1 MPCSMSSNNYWY
13 FLNQTFKIFKHM
25 GIVHQVNC
33 VSDQVFL
40 SRKIVKKMRG
50 KLCERRLSLQTKVV
64 KTKY

>member
-13 FLNQTFKIFKHM
+13 FLNQALNIFKQM

-40 SRKIVKKMRG
+40 SRRKCQKN
-50 KLCERRLSLQTKVV
+50 ERETM
-64 KTKY
+64 

>member
-13 FLNQTFKIFKHM
+13 FLNQTCNIFKHM

-40 SRKIVKKMRG
+40 SRKIFKKMRG
-50 KLCERRLSLQTKVV
+50 KLCER
-64 KTKY
+64 